1 MENKEQI
8 DVLNQFSRTELL
20 LGHEG
25 MEKLSKARV
34 AVFGIGGVGG
44 YTVEALARSGVGTL
58 DLIDDDK
65 VGLTN
70 LNRQIIATRKTVG
83 QYKVD
88 VAEERVHDINP
99 DAVVH
104 TYKMF
109 YTPETASQFDFT
121 QYDYVVDAIDTVTGK
136 IELVEQANR
145 AGTPIISC
153 MGAGNKLNA
162 AAFEVSDIYKT
173 SFCPLARVMRYELR
187 RRGIRKL
194 KVVYSR
200 EQAMTPI
207 DDMATSCRQNCICPP
222 GTARKCTQRRQVP
235 GSTAFVPAAAGLIA
249 AGEVVKD
256 LTGVRND

>member
-1 MENKEQI
+1 M
-8 DVLNQFSRTELL
+8 
-20 LGHEG
+20 
-25 MEKLSKARV
+25 
-34 AVFGIGGVGG
+34 
-44 YTVEALARSGVGTL
+44 
-58 DLIDDDK
+58 
-65 VGLTN
+65 
-70 LNRQIIATRKTVG
+70 
-83 QYKVD
+83 
-88 VAEERVHDINP
+88 
-99 DAVVH
+99 
-104 TYKMF
+104 
-109 YTPETASQFDFT
+109 
-121 QYDYVVDAIDTVTGK
+121 TGK

-222 GTARKCTQRRQVP
+222 GTAQVHPETSGSGQHGLCACRSGTDRCRRGRQ
-235 GSTAFVPAAAGLIA
+235 GSHGREKRLIQDGRRYSAG
-249 AGEVVKD
+249 
-256 LTGVRND
+256 RFFCS